1 VAISVEL
8 YGWQDVFCVMARP
21 NQAAAAPKLVR
32 VFTNAPEAEY
42 AFNCTRAITR
52 IIVNSI
58 NRGVA
63 LRIIPG
69 ATCIIFPDAGFSGRC
84 AGSGYKRGWSANG
97 ASMGYRVISIRGTIL
112 CALVASLT
120 ASLHARSDEPERV
133 RPATSSVSAL
143 PKPSEQ
149 TVETLAERLDAGH
162 DWLYRQMQH
171 LFEAIDMQFS
181 AQSQAPIVV
190 PVSPV
195 RIGIDLQF
203 LHRADGFD
211 LGGAPDVEVALALP
225 NLEKRLKLFVT
236 SASLQE
242 APADPTEERNPLS
255 LGARF
260 APQTH
265 LNLELGVQA
274 SSTPSAFAALRWAQT
289 ISLGP
294 VSLYPF
300 IKPYVQSGVG
310 IGTSGGIAL
319 EAWHDQWM
327 VRSTSYGD
335 WVRNASATNWSQ
347 TLVFG
352 FAPAVIQ
359 ERRYD
364 LFATG
369 HDLACGVVGRLS
381 VSGDR
386 LPRTSGYEASV
397 LIKRPIHGGW
407 LFGYVEPVTQ
417 WNRVSGWH
425 PDVGIRA
432 GLDVLFWGLAS
443 VPGEVRAY
451 CGSGAKN

>member
-1 VAISVEL
+1 VKGIR
-8 YGWQDVFCVMARP
+8 GKIFCV
-21 NQAAAAPKLVR
+21 
-32 VFTNAPEAEY
+32 
-42 AFNCTRAITR
+42 
-52 IIVNSI
+52 
-58 NRGVA
+58 
-63 LRIIPG
+63 
-69 ATCIIFPDAGFSGRC
+69 
-84 AGSGYKRGWSANG
+84 
-97 ASMGYRVISIRGTIL
+97 
-112 CALVASLT
+112 LVASLAV
-120 ASLHARSDEPERV
+120 ASHARSDEPERV
-133 RPATSSVSAL
+133 RPTTGTVSAL
-143 PKPSEQ
+143 PEPSEQ
-149 TVETLAERLDAGH
+149 TVDTLAERLDAGH

-171 LFEAIDMQFS
+171 FFEAIDIRFG
-181 AQSQAPIVV
+181 AASQAPIVV

-203 LHRADGFD
+203 LHRTDGFGF
-211 LGGAPDVEVALALP
+211 GGSPDIEVALALP
-225 NLEKRLKLFVT
+225 NLERRLKVFVT
-236 SASLQE
+236 SASVQE
-242 APADPTEERNPLS
+242 APADPTEQHNPLS

-265 LNLELGVQA
+265 LNVELGVQA
-274 SSTPSAFAALRWAQT
+274 STSPSAFAALRWAQT

-294 VSLYPF
+294 VTLYPF

-310 IGTSGGIAL
+310 IATSGGIAI
-319 EAWHDQWM
+319 EAWKNQWM

-352 FAPAVIQ
+352 YARAVIQ

-386 LPRTSGYEASV
+386 LSRTSGYEASV
-397 LIKRPIHGGW
+397 LMKRPIHGGW
-407 LFGYVEPVTQ
+407 LFGYIEPLTQ
-417 WNRVSGWH
+417 WNRASGWH

-443 VPGEVRAY
+443 VPGEVHAY
-451 CGSGAKN
+451 CGSGGKS